1 MVFTLST
8 YMNQDLSLSDYNSF
22 CFSYL
27 NLLVKCTELAF
38 KHGKHDTKGAFW
50 LHIIIRQNIFTKYCS
65 LISDDTNQHEA
76 MEQDYFK

>member
-1 MVFTLST
+1 MVLTLST

-38 KHGKHDTKGAFW
+38 KHGKHDTKGAF
-50 LHIIIRQNIFTKYCS
+50 
-65 LISDDTNQHEA
+65 
-76 MEQDYFK
+76 